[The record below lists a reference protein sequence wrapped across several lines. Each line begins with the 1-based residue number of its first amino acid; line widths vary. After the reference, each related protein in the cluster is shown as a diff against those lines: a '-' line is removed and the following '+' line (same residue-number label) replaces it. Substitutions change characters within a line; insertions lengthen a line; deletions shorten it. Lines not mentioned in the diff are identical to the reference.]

1 MSTMPGKTPTS
12 KSGVSMS
19 DNMNAFQNAVA
30 QFDEAAK
37 ILGLKENQI
46 NLIKEPQKITIAKI
60 PIRRDNG
67 DIAIFTGIRVQHSSA
82 RGPAKGGIRFHP
94 NVSLDEVKALAF
106 WMTFKCAVANIP
118 MGGSK
123 GGVIVD
129 PKALSLRELET
140 LSRRYI
146 LEFSDVIGPDRDIP
160 APDVN
165 TNAQIMAW
173 MMDTFSLN
181 KGNYTPAVITGKPV
195 EIGGSLGRRVATSRG
210 VFINVKMMAQH
221 LGWTLSE
228 KTAAVQGF
236 GNVGSYAAL
245 FLHEAGVAVRGIADI
260 SGAYITAKKEG
271 LNIPAMMD
279 WVTDHGTLEGYTED
293 GITLPD
299 DPLSVLELDV
309 DILVPAALE
318 NQITSANAPNIKAK
332 LIAEGA
338 NGPITPNADHLL
350 FNRGVKIIPD
360 ILCNSG
366 GVTVSY
372 LEWVQ
377 NRMGYYWTEEKVN
390 EEMTLIMT
398 RAIDEVLKIS
408 ARRNISLRMAAFVVA
423 IQRVLKASE
432 IRGMYL

>member
-1 MSTMPGKTPTS
+1 MNATSPNTPTT

-37 ILGLKENQI
+37 IIGLTENQI

-67 DIAIFTGIRVQHSSA
+67 DIAIFTGLRVQHSSA

-118 MGGSK
+118 MGGAK

-129 PKALSLRELET
+129 PKALSPHELES

-181 KGNYTPAVITGKPV
+181 KGDYLPAVITGKPI
-195 EIGGSLGRRVATSRG
+195 EIGGSLGRKEATSRG

-221 LGWTLSE
+221 LGWTLTE
-228 KTAAVQGF
+228 KSAAVQGF

-245 FLHEAGVAVRGIADI
+245 FLHEAGVAVKGIADI
-260 SGAYITAKKEG
+260 SGGYITEKKEG
-271 LNIPAMMD
+271 LNIPAMLE
-279 WVTDHGTLEGYTED
+279 WVGDHGTLEGYTEV
-293 GITLPD
+293 GVTSPD
-299 DPLSVLELDV
+299 DPMSVLEMDV

-318 NQITSANAPNIKAK
+318 NQITTSNAHHIKAT

-338 NGPITPNADHLL
+338 NGPITPNADHIL
-350 FNRGVKIIPD
+350 FERGVHIIPD

-390 EEMTLIMT
+390 EEMSEIMT
-398 RAIDEVLKIS
+398 RAINEVLKVS
-408 ARRNISLRMAAFVVA
+408 LARKISLRMAAFVVA

>member
-1 MSTMPGKTPTS
+1 
-12 KSGVSMS
+12 MS

-37 ILGLKENQI
+37 ILGLSENQI
-46 NLIKEPQKITIAKI
+46 NLIKEPQKITISKI

-67 DIAIFTGIRVQHSSA
+67 DVGIFTGIRVQHSTA

-118 MGGSK
+118 MGGGK

-129 PKALSLRELET
+129 PKSLSPHELES
-140 LSRRYI
+140 LSRRYV

-181 KGNYTPAVITGKPV
+181 KGDYLPAMITGKPI
-195 EIGGSLGRRVATSRG
+195 ELGGSLGRKEATSRG
-210 VFINVKMMAQH
+210 VFIGVMKMAEY
-221 LGWTLSE
+221 LGWNLSE

-245 FLHEAGVAVRGIADI
+245 FLHEAGVTIKGIADI
-260 SGAYITAKKEG
+260 SGAYVTDSEQG
-271 LNIPAMMD
+271 LNVPEMMA
-279 WVTDHGTLEGYTED
+279 WVADHGTLQGYTAE
-293 GITLPD
+293 GVTMPD
-299 DPLSVLELDV
+299 DPMSVLEMNV

-318 NQITSANAPNIKAK
+318 NQITTRNADAIKAQ

-350 FNRGVKIIPD
+350 YERGVHIIPD

-377 NRMGYYWTEEKVN
+377 NRMGYYWTEKRVN
-390 EEMTLIMT
+390 EEMTEIMSG
-398 RAIDEVLKIS
+398 AIREVLRVSEERK
-408 ARRNISLRMAAFVVA
+408 ISLRMAAFVVA

>member
-1 MSTMPGKTPTS
+1 MNTTTPNTPTS
-12 KSGVSMS
+12 SSGVSMS

-37 ILGLKENQI
+37 IIGLTKNQI

-67 DIAIFTGIRVQHSSA
+67 DIAIFTGIRVQHSTA

-118 MGGSK
+118 MGGAK

-129 PKALSLRELET
+129 PKSLSPRELET

-146 LEFSDVIGPDRDIP
+146 LEFSDVIGPDRDVP

-181 KGNYTPAVITGKPV
+181 KGDYLPAVITGKPI
-195 EIGGSLGRRVATSRG
+195 EIGGSLGRKEATSRG
-210 VFINVKMMAQH
+210 VAINVKMMAQH

-228 KTAAVQGF
+228 KSAAVQGF
-236 GNVGSYAAL
+236 GNVGSYAAF
-245 FLHEAGVAVRGIADI
+245 FLHEAGVAIKGIADI
-260 SGAYITAKKEG
+260 SGGYVTEKKEG
-271 LNIPAMMD
+271 LNVPAMLE
-279 WVTDHGTLEGYTED
+279 WVADHGTLEGYTEY
-293 GITLPD
+293 GLIRPD
-299 DPLSVLELDV
+299 DPMTVLELDV

-318 NQITSANAPNIKAK
+318 NQITTSNAPRIKAK

-338 NGPITPNADHLL
+338 NGPITPNADHMLYE
-350 FNRGVKIIPD
+350 RGIHIIPD

-390 EEMTLIMT
+390 DEMSEIMT
-398 RAIDEVLKIS
+398 RAINEVLKVS
-408 ARRNISLRMAAFVVA
+408 LARKISLRMAAFVVA

>member
-1 MSTMPGKTPTS
+1 MNAVSSTQPTS

-37 ILGLKENQI
+37 ILGLTDNQI
-46 NLIKEPQKITIAKI
+46 NLIKEPQKITISKI

-67 DIAIFTGIRVQHSSA
+67 DVGIFTGIRVQHSTA

-118 MGGSK
+118 MGGGK

-129 PKALSLRELET
+129 PKALSPHELES
-140 LSRRYI
+140 LSRRYV

-181 KGNYTPAVITGKPV
+181 KGDHLPAMITGKPI
-195 EIGGSLGRRVATSRG
+195 ELGGSLGRKEATSRG
-210 VFINVKMMAQH
+210 VYINVMKMAEH
-221 LGWTLSE
+221 LGWDLSE
-228 KTAAVQGF
+228 KSAAVQGF

-245 FLHEAGVAVRGIADI
+245 FLHDAGVTIKGIADI
-260 SGAYITAKKEG
+260 SGAYVTDSDKG
-271 LNIPAMMD
+271 LNVPEMIE
-279 WVTDHGTLEGYTED
+279 WVADHGTLQGYMAEGVTM
-293 GITLPD
+293 PD
-299 DPLSVLELDV
+299 DPMSVLEMEV

-318 NQITSANAPNIKAK
+318 NQITTHNAKAIKAR

-338 NGPITPNADHLL
+338 NGPITPNADHILHEK
-350 FNRGVKIIPD
+350 GVHIIPD

-377 NRMGYYWTEEKVN
+377 NRMGYYWPEKRVN
-390 EEMTLIMT
+390 EEMTEIMSG
-398 RAIDEVLKIS
+398 AIREVLKMS
-408 ARRNISLRMAAFVVA
+408 QARKISLRMAAFVVA